1 MLSCFYFPFYQIMKI
16 LIKILLSGIAIFVV
30 TLLVPGAEAE
40 SLWSAILAG
49 IVISLV
55 NGFLG
60 TLLRI
65 LTFPLNILTLGLV
78 SFIISVLMIM
88 LAGAMVP
95 GFNTGGFLGTALF
108 AILLSLVNMVLG
120 VNKND

>member
-78 SFIISVLMIM
+78 SFTISVLMIM